1 MFTAFSTALSALDAN
16 TTAIDVVSNNLA
28 NLNTTGYKASVV
40 SFQDLVTESIGAGLG
55 ATQVGF
61 GTGTPFT
68 VREFSQGATQSS
80 TGLLDGA
87 IQGDGFFIVKDNQGA
102 QDYTRAGNFQVDDSG
117 YLVTQAHQ
125 RVQGWSPNAACTV
138 DTNQP
143 IGDLPVPVGTLKAPI
158 ASQTFSMNL
167 NLNSAGAA
175 RQLTGTF
182 STPINVVDS
191 FGNTHTLT
199 LTFTKEAPD
208 PVLNNNSNT
217 TWDYQ
222 VTIPDA
228 DVGTP
233 QTAPLVSSAL
243 DPTTFPPLVFNTG
256 GNLPNG
262 LPDVKFTIP
271 TLADGAVV
279 GVQTPVEPPTDPAT
293 FTNVM
298 TWQLS
303 DPTGAARITQY
314 NATSAPS
321 ATDADGSAPASLTN
335 VALADGGKIV
345 ASYSNGTQVTV
356 GQLAVASIPNPQS
369 LIAIGNNAFQA
380 SAVTALPS
388 IGLPESGGRGKV
400 LGGSLES
407 STVDIAKEFTNLI
420 VFQRAYQVNA
430 RVVTTVDQI
439 SQDTVNLKQ

>member
-68 VREFSQGATQSS
+68 VREFTQGSTPAT

-87 IQGDGFFIVKDNQGA
+87 IQGDGFFIVKDTQGA
-102 QDYTRAGNFQVDDSG
+102 TDFTRAGNFEVDDSN
-117 YLVTQAHQ
+117 YLTTQAGQ
-125 RVQGWSPNAACTV
+125 RVQGWVQNASGVV

-143 IGDLPVPVGTLKAPI
+143 IGDIPVPVGTLQAPI
-158 ASQTFSMNL
+158 ASKSFSLGL
-167 NLNSAGAA
+167 NLNAAAVAG
-175 RQLTGTF
+175 QTTGTF

-191 FGNTHTLT
+191 LGNTHTLT
-199 LTFTKEAPD
+199 LTFTKEAPSAA
-208 PVLNNNSNT
+208 NNDSNT
-217 TWDYQ
+217 TWDYN

-228 DVGTP
+228 DLTAA
-233 QTAPLVSSAL
+233 QTAPLA
-243 DPTTFPPLVFNTG
+243 TGTLVFDAN
-256 GNLPNG
+256 GNLTSPASTT
-262 LPDVKFTIP
+262 PDVAFTIP
-271 TLADGAVV
+271 TLADGAVI
-279 GVQTPVEPPTDPAT
+279 GDQSATPPA
-293 FTNVM
+293 NDM
-298 TWQLS
+298 TWHLY
-303 DPTGAARITQY
+303 DGTGSPYITQY
-314 NATSAPS
+314 NALSAPS
-321 ATDADGSAPASLTN
+321 TTTVDGSPAASLTN
-335 VALADGGKIV
+335 VALTDGGKIV

-356 GQLAVASIPNPQS
+356 AQLALASVPNPQS
-369 LIAIGNNAFQA
+369 LIAVGNNAFQA

-388 IGLPESGGRGKV
+388 IGLPETGGRGKV
-400 LGGSLES
+400 LGGALES

-420 VFQRAYQVNA
+420 VFQRAYQVNT